1 VELEIQNLLAASA
14 SETTAGLFIIVSK
27 RLGDS
32 IELLLIENVE
42 PRKSTQSYLRELLL
56 RAKGLSA
63 IDSLAARDNLS
74 SEWAPLLTR
83 HLQKLHEIYDDEQD
97 VISSTAW
104 RYKTL
109 IAWGESSAA
118 RELALALKVPVHTI
132 HSRLRIARNRG
143 ILSSPGSGSRLGG

>member
-1 VELEIQNLLAASA
+1 MELEVQNMFAASA
-14 SETTAGLFIIVSK
+14 SETTAGLFVIVSK

-32 IELLLIENVE
+32 IELLLIEIVE
-42 PRKSTQSYLRELLL
+42 PRKGTQSYLRELISK
-56 RAKGLSA
+56 AKGLSV
-63 IDSLAARDNLS
+63 IDSLAARENLS
-74 SEWAPLLTR
+74 SEWARLLTR

-118 RELALALKVPVHTI
+118 RELSLALKVPVHTI

-143 ILSSPGSGSRLGG
+143 ILPSPGSGSRLGS

>member
-1 VELEIQNLLAASA
+1 MELEVQNLLAASA
-14 SETTAGLFIIVSK
+14 SEITAGLFIIVSK
-27 RLGDS
+27 RLEES
-32 IELLLIENVE
+32 IELLLIEFVE
-42 PRKSTQSYLRELLL
+42 PRKSTQGYLREQIL
-56 RAKGLSA
+56 RAKSLSP
-63 IDSLAARDNLS
+63 IDPLAARENLS
-74 SEWAPLLTR
+74 SKWAHLLTG

-118 RELALALKVPVHTI
+118 RELSLALKVPVHTI

>member
-1 VELEIQNLLAASA
+1 MELEVQNMLAASA
-14 SETTAGLFIIVSK
+14 SETTAGLFVIVSK

-32 IELLLIENVE
+32 IELLLIESVE
-42 PRKSTQSYLRELLL
+42 PRKSTQSYLREQIS

-63 IDSLAARDNLS
+63 IDPLAARENLS

-83 HLQKLHEIYDDEQD
+83 HLHKLHEIYDDEDD
-97 VISSTAW
+97 VISSTAR

-118 RELALALKVPVHTI
+118 RELSLTLKVPVHTI

-143 ILSSPGSGSRLGG
+143 LLPSPGSGSRLGR